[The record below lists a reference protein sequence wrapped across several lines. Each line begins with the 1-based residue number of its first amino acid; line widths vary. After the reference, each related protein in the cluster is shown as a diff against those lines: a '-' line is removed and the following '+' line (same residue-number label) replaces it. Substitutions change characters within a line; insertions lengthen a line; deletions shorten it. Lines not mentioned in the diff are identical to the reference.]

1 MDPNTTPVTILL
13 PEPELELLD
22 RAIHKPVTLVPEGRA
37 KFVLFC
43 VRYCLLV
50 LGETGDLDVEVDGG
64 IPEFLQRYR
73 DLIDRLKDQNG
84 DSLGG

>member
-1 MDPNTTPVTILL
+1 MDNTTPVTVLL

-22 RAIHKPVTLVPEGRA
+22 RAIHTPVTFVPEARA

-43 VRYCLLV
+43 LRYCLLV

-64 IPEFLQRYR
+64 IPAFLRRYR
-73 DLIDRLKDQNG
+73 DLIDHIKNQDI
-84 DSLGG
+84 DSEA

>member
-1 MDPNTTPVTILL
+1 MDNTTPVTVLL

-22 RAIHKPVTLVPEGRA
+22 RAIHTPVTFVPEARA

-43 VRYCLLV
+43 LRYCLLV

-64 IPEFLQRYR
+64 IPEFLRRYR
-73 DLIDRLKDQNG
+73 DLIDRLKNQDI
-84 DSLGG
+84 DSEA